1 MLLTSAFFHKRDI
14 SQMKREE
21 LEDLDHHLQ
30 NRERLLRQKM
40 DQIGRD
46 LAEIESDL
54 RKIRSAQTKA

>member
-1 MLLTSAFFHKRDI
+1 
-14 SQMKREE
+14 MKREE